1 MKIKLMFILMALS
14 FFVKGQDKYVYL
26 NETMTFKP
34 RFVEDGYVILK
45 HDSLILKISAD
56 TDVVSIDH
64 VRTKDKGMIWLFYKN
79 RGANDFWKVSGGGG
93 GYNKEEDQKS
103 PKKLIDKYFFE
114 NEIGLG
120 DVFIFKSSIKSHS
133 YSNCDTCYNGTNYL
147 FKIKMTELKHLQA
160 ASKAQF
166 ESVKTEKE
174 EKHK

>member
-1 MKIKLMFILMALS
+1 MKKIKLIFILSALS
-14 FFVKGQDKYVYL
+14 FFVQGQDKYVYL

-56 TDVVSIDH
+56 TDFVNIDH

-79 RGANDFWKVSGGGG
+79 RGLKDFWKTSG
-93 GYNKEEDQKS
+93 GYNAEEDQKS

-120 DVFIFKSSIKSHS
+120 DVFIFMTSIKSHLFS
-133 YSNCDTCYNGTNYL
+133 PCDTCYNGTNYL
-147 FKIKMTELKHLQA
+147 FKIKMAELKHLQA